1 MFLFRNSIFER
12 SIKRRNIKLED
23 PYDWE
28 LLNQRDTEN
37 EPTLDFYSDNNNRI
51 RNGRKPELVSN
62 NSNNNN
68 NTGVNVA
75 GTPNV
80 LAACNN
86 NNIVV
91 TGNNENAQ
99 LLKSSTTKLSNLNLN
114 VTNKD
119 ISLVTQMNA
128 CADDLSLKPNTADAE
143 NKRNVTQYCVS

>member
-1 MFLFRNSIFER
+1 M
-12 SIKRRNIKLED
+12 
-23 PYDWE
+23 
-28 LLNQRDTEN
+28 EN

-51 RNGRKPELVSN
+51 RNGRKPEIVNN

-68 NTGVNVA
+68 PGLNPA
-75 GTPNV
+75 GALNP

-86 NNIVV
+86 NNILAS
-91 TGNNENAQ
+91 GNNNNNESAQ
-99 LLKSSTTKLSNLNLN
+99 LLKSSTNKLSNLNLN

-128 CADDLSLKPNTADAE
+128 CADDLSLKPNTGDAD